1 MMIKDKLDH
10 IVTVTKTAGIP
21 ATIDPPRIT
30 PPGAWISARR
40 LSTQTFPGYFATV
53 ADVYLI
59 ARDTGIIQAIE
70 TLDDM
75 LETIIGAI
83 EEDDRLEI
91 TDSALDESV
100 TLPHGAAPLPAYRLT
115 LEIL

>member
-1 MMIKDKLDH
+1 MMIKQQLDH
-10 IVTVTKTAGIP
+10 LVTVTKQAGIP

-30 PPGAWISARR
+30 PPGAWICARR
-40 LSTQTFPGYFATV
+40 LSTQTLPGHFATV

-59 ARDTGIIQAIE
+59 ARDTGIVQAIE

-75 LETIIGAI
+75 LETIIDAI
-83 EEDDRLEI
+83 DEDDRLEI
-91 TDSALDESV
+91 VGSALDESV
-100 TLPHGAAPLPAYRLT
+100 TLPHAVAPLPAYRLT